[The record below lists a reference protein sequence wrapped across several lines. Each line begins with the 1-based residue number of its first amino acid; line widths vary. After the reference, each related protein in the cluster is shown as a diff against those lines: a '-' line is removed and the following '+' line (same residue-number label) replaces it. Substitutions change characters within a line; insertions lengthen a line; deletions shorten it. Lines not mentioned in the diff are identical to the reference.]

1 MTYEHYYSSWHHR
14 QVLTE
19 TQRAEDLAE
28 ARRRANANLMAV
40 RAKGARCITHH
51 AWQ

>member
-1 MTYEHYYSSWHHR
+1 MNHYYSWNR

-28 ARRRANANLMAV
+28 LRRRANANLMAIQ
-40 RAKGARCITHH
+40 AKKARCITHH

>member
-1 MTYEHYYSSWHHR
+1 MSNYWYSHQR
-14 QVLTE
+14 QLMTE
-19 TQRAEDLAE
+19 TERAEDLAE
-28 ARRRANANLMAV
+28 RRRRANTNLMAV